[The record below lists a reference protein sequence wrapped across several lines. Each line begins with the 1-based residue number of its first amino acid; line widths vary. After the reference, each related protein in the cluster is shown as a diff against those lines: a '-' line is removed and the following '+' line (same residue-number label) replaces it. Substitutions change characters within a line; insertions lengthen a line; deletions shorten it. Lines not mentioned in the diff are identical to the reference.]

1 MHVVAFNLLNSQ
13 PLDHWLFL
21 KFSFEVANVKG
32 KFNQEISL
40 LLIFAICTYFFL
52 KFSDTFDVQDVDYI
66 LSPGKVCV
74 SCSYLS
80 LSPARGC
87 VLVISELG
95 VNSDIELYTNISID
109 VIEGC
114 VFVTRG
120 GRYRLRVFDWEFDD
134 RRGVKPIINVIVSI
148 EDPLP
153 VVEPCELI
161 RLPLSGMVIGNIQMS
176 IGYIFII
183 IMTMY
188 LHLHEL
194 TC

>member
-1 MHVVAFNLLNSQ
+1 MIGNL
-13 PLDHWLFL
+13 
-21 KFSFEVANVKG
+21 
-32 KFNQEISL
+32 
-40 LLIFAICTYFFL
+40 T
-52 KFSDTFDVQDVDYI
+52 
-66 LSPGKVCV
+66 
-74 SCSYLS
+74 
-80 LSPARGC
+80 
-87 VLVISELG
+87 
-95 VNSDIELYTNISID
+95 
-109 VIEGC
+109 
-114 VFVTRG
+114 
-120 GRYRLRVFDWEFDD
+120 D